1 MIRIHLRSAVLAL
14 GMFLLTLVLSAP
26 AHAERMVKHGQYQIH
41 YNTVTTSFLTPEV
54 AQAYGIVRSAYQA
67 LLNIAV
73 LRENPDGTTTPVQAL
88 VTGEV
93 GNLVEQAR
101 PLSFQIVR
109 EQNAIYQLATFR
121 FTQDDAT
128 RFRLQIRVD
137 PNQPPYELSFIDRFY
152 VDPPKGGAQV
162 SPLIQ

>member
-1 MIRIHLRSAVLAL
+1 MIKMNLRSPVLAL
-14 GMFLLTLVLSAP
+14 CALLLMGGLSTP
-26 AHAERMVKHGQYQIH
+26 AQAERMVKQGPYQIH

-67 LLNIAV
+67 LVNIAV

-121 FTQDDAT
+121 FTQDEAT

-137 PNQPPYELSFIDRFY
+137 PNQPPYELSLIDRFY
-152 VDPPKGGAQV
+152 FDPPKGSEQV